1 MLSPFRW
8 LVGAVVALVVLL
20 IAGAIVGVR
29 TGNRIV
35 AEREKWKADYEAAV
49 PRITA
54 AIARGDTVQ
63 RELAERDAQLE
74 TALARSS
81 AQAST
86 IGQLR
91 RQRETI
97 PVVSS
102 VPGLPPSVGDTLA
115 QCRLQLSICDQES
128 KLAEQ
133 RGNELEAELR
143 ETKMQLGSFRS
154 DLFDWQ
160 QTARMNASLLEQARR
175 QLGAADAPCYLWKL
189 GPARVNC
196 LGRKDAFALGAAGA
210 LLATSQFVD
219 NKDTRR
225 KLQGGAGVLIVGSI
239 VIW

>member
-1 MLSPFRW
+1 VISLTRW
-8 LVGAVVALVVLL
+8 LIGAVVALVVLI
-20 IAGAIVGVR
+20 IAGAVAGTR
-29 TGNRIV
+29 AGNRV
-35 AEREKWKADYEAAV
+35 VTEREEWKAKYEAAV
-49 PRITA
+49 PRLEA

-63 RELAERDAQLE
+63 EQLATRDAQLE
-74 TALARSS
+74 AAITRSRG
-81 AQAST
+81 QAST

-91 RQRETI
+91 QQRQEI

-133 RGNELEAELR
+133 RGNELEAELQ

-154 DLFDWQ
+154 DVFDWQ
-160 QTARMNASLLEQARR
+160 QTARMNASLLEQAQR
-175 QLGAADAPCYLWKL
+175 QLAAADAPCYLWKL

-219 NKDTRR
+219 DKDTRR
-225 KLQGGAGVLIVGSI
+225 KLQGAGGVLIVGSI